1 MQNLLISIIVP
12 CYNQAEFLDVSLQ
25 SVLNQTYKN
34 WECLIIND
42 GSPDATGEIAQKW
55 VARDARFKY
64 HEKVNGGVAS
74 ARNLGIEKALG
85 EWILPLDGDDK
96 IGTEYLQNASYY
108 FNKGYRIIYCKA
120 RFFGS
125 LNEPFELKK
134 FTKKDLLR
142 ENIIFVSSMFLK
154 KDWEKTRGYDED
166 FVHGFEDW
174 EFWIQMINNIDE
186 SKVIRMDYTGFYY
199 RRKEESR
206 DIAINKNE
214 KEKKIISSM
223 IYLKHLDAYHQEFG
237 SYHDLL
243 LINEK
248 LRNEK
253 ENFAAK
259 SRSLLKA
266 IRKNMVTKFL
276 YTLIEKLQ

>member
-1 MQNLLISIIVP
+1 MQYSHISIIVP
-12 CYNQAEFLDVSLQ
+12 CYKQAEYLNECLQ
-25 SVLNQTYKN
+25 SVLDQTYN
-34 WECLIIND
+34 HWECLIIND
-42 GSPDATGEIAQKW
+42 GSPDATEEIAQKW
-55 VARDARFKY
+55 VAKDARFKY
-64 HEKVNGGVAS
+64 HKKVNGGVAS
-74 ARNLGIEKALG
+74 ARNLGIEKAFG

-96 IGTEYLQNASYY
+96 IGSEYLQNAAHY

-120 RFFGS
+120 RFFGA
-125 LNEPFELKK
+125 LNEPFALKP

-142 ENIIFVSSMFLK
+142 ENIIFVSGLYLK
-154 KDWEKTRGYDED
+154 KDWENTKGYDEN

-174 EFWIQMINNIDE
+174 EFWIHMIKEIDE
-186 SKVIRMDYTGFYY
+186 SKVIKMDYTGFYY

-206 DIAINKNE
+206 DTAINKNE

-223 IYLKHLDAYHQEFG
+223 IYLKHLDTYHHEFG

-243 LINEK
+243 LINKK
-248 LRNEK
+248 LRTEK